1 MLTNL
6 HLNCQKRS
14 KKEKFTQSPSA
25 TMNVKRINLSK
36 AKKKKPSKGLALL
49 KLSRMISKPLPLVLV
64 EVLEDEGQ
72 IFE

>member
-36 AKKKKPSKGLALL
+36 AKKKNP
-49 KLSRMISKPLPLVLV
+49 PLVRRPT
-64 EVLEDEGQ
+64 LESAA
-72 IFE
+72 